1 MAETKQQEQV
11 INEQNP
17 ENKQV
22 AFFAGRANPPTP
34 GHIKIMKEVIDFAE
48 NNNAIARIY
57 LSSSYN
63 KAKNISHITKDRNDS
78 NLRNAPYH
86 THVKHK
92 KYENPLMPDEK
103 KNFVVEMLHN
113 ATGMDREKLEEI
125 VVVSLPCQPLYFALS
140 CVTALQPNIDKVF
153 YFMGKEKDNNEREQ
167 REKNCF
173 SISENDG
180 ETFYETGRID
190 GRYRCILVSRED
202 DAENPAA
209 GMSGSKIRLAVAS
222 AEAVDKNDPDSETNA
237 RDELQKSYEGLL
249 EPEQINDL
257 FDRIKSGI
265 LSSSGR
271 KVISDDASYHEQ
283 FKKTTPSRKMDDLL
297 ISDDNIYTPS
307 FKKIKKNLVPVTVG
321 GRKTRR
327 KKRKGKKKTY
337 KRKHKKNKTKRK
349 KIKRKHKKNLKKRT
363 KKNK

>member
-1 MAETKQQEQV
+1 MAETKEPEPEPT
-11 INEQNP
+11 INQQNP
-17 ENKQV
+17 EDKPV

-34 GHIKIMKEVIDFAE
+34 GHIKIMKQVIDFAE

-63 KAKNISHITKDRNDS
+63 KADKPIDYITKKSSDS
-78 NLRNAPYH
+78 NLRKAPFY

-113 ATGMDREKLEEI
+113 ATGMEREKLEEI

-140 CVTALQPNIDKVF
+140 CVNALQPNIDKVF

-180 ETFYETGRID
+180 ETFDETGRLG
-190 GRYRCILVSRED
+190 GRYKCILVSRED

-209 GMSGSKIRLAVAS
+209 GMSGSKIRLAVAG
-222 AEAVDKNDPDSETNA
+222 AEAMDENGPD
-237 RDELQKSYEGLL
+237 
-249 EPEQINDL
+249 
-257 FDRIKSGI
+257 
-265 LSSSGR
+265 
-271 KVISDDASYHEQ
+271 
-283 FKKTTPSRKMDDLL
+283 
-297 ISDDNIYTPS
+297 
-307 FKKIKKNLVPVTVG
+307 
-321 GRKTRR
+321 
-327 KKRKGKKKTY
+327 
-337 KRKHKKNKTKRK
+337 
-349 KIKRKHKKNLKKRT
+349 
-363 KKNK
+363 